1 VRVVLDTNVVI
12 SALLW
17 GGQPLKLLELATDGT
32 IILCTSPALVDELAD
47 VLARDHLALRV
58 AVKVG
63 SVERAV
69 KAYAELAV
77 MATPMSVPRVVPDD
91 ADDDHVIAAAVASD
105 AQAIV
110 SGDGDLLRLRIH
122 SEIAIWTVAEAL
134 SNIEGRLNL

>member
-1 VRVVLDTNVVI
+1 
-12 SALLW
+12 
-17 GGQPLKLLELATDGT
+17 
-32 IILCTSPALVDELAD
+32 
-47 VLARDHLALRV
+47 
-58 AVKVG
+58 
-63 SVERAV
+63 V

-110 SGDGDLLRLRIH
+110 SGDGDLLRLGAH